1 LHDSIETLYTINEY
15 TVYSPKARYFDSYGR
30 KRKKKKKNRV
40 WELFERITVPFWTS
54 LLTVKRN

>member
-30 KRKKKKKNRV
+30 KRKKKKKKIV
-40 WELFERITVPFWTS
+40 GKIIEKIK
-54 LLTVKRN
+54 LT